1 MKMKKLVS
9 VLTAGLVA
17 VSMAIPAFAAEGTG
31 FVPSATLDTS
41 PEVKAGT
48 TVTIDGT
55 EYSFEEF
62 SEAGITVVVTPY
74 AEKHNAPSA
83 DLTAKL
89 ESAYAALAEGGTI
102 TFVDDAAKTAYDAVV
117 KKAADAGNKPVASDL
132 FDVTVMKDNVIVAP
146 ENVKLTLAVSNADEI
161 AFAMHNTGDH
171 WEVVEFVNNGDGT
184 VTITLGSLSPV
195 AFFVEVAA
203 GTPDDGNDSSDGGDT
218 PDDGD
223 SSDTDQPTTGDSN
236 TGLIIAIIAM
246 IGVVAGI
253 VVYPRAKKNN

>member
-17 VSMAIPAFAAEGTG
+17 ISMAIPAFAAEGTG

-41 PEVKAGT
+41 PEVKDGT

-55 EYSFEEF
+55 EYPFAEF
-62 SEAGITVVVTPY
+62 SESGVTVLVTSY
-74 AEKHNAPSA
+74 ADKHNAHTDDIRVKLEGAYA
-83 DLTAKL
+83 DL
-89 ESAYAALAEGGTI
+89 SDGGTI
-102 TFVDDAAKTAYDAVV
+102 NFVDDAAQAAYEAAV
-117 KKAADAGNKPVASDL
+117 KKAADASNKLVVSDL
-132 FDVTVMKDNVIVAP
+132 FDVSVLK
-146 ENVKLTLAVSNADEI
+146 ENVVTDPDGINLNLAVSNSDEI
-161 AFAMHNTGDH
+161 ALVMHKAGDK
-171 WEVVEFVNNGDGT
+171 WEVVEFTNNGDGT
-184 VTITLGSLSPV
+184 VTMNLDSLSPV
-195 AFFVEVAA
+195 AFFVEAAA

-223 SSDTDQPTTGDSN
+223 SSETDQPTTGDSN